1 VSGGVQSEPPQY
13 VVARI
18 RDALVHD
25 ERVAALD
32 IGVRI
37 VGDDVFVTGKVTTP
51 GRQATVERVVAELL
65 PGATVHNQLTVIRQ
79 EAPTDAEE
87 LT

>member
-1 VSGGVQSEPPQY
+1 VSGAVQSEPPQY

-18 RDALVHD
+18 RDALAHD

-37 VGDDVFVTGKVTTP
+37 VGDDVFVTGKVATP
-51 GRQATVERVVAELL
+51 DRQATVERVVRELV
-65 PGATVHNQLTVIRQ
+65 PGAILHNQLTVLRP
-79 EAPTDAEE
+79 ERPTDAEE
-87 LT
+87 VT